1 MCNKAKETTQL
12 LPPKSKQTPRPPR
25 PFPPKKQAQSQ
36 QLKKKH
42 YNYVIKLYKITI
54 KSKHQ
59 KKNMIVVLVLCFINS
74 EHPQLNKYTI

>member
-12 LPPKSKQTPRPPR
+12 LPPKSKQTPPPR
-25 PFPPKKQAQSQ
+25 LFPPKKQAQSQ